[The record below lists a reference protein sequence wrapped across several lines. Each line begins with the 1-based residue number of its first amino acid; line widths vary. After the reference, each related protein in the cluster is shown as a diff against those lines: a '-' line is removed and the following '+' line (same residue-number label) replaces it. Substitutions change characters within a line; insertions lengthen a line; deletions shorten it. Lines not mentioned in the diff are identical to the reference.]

1 MINHISKFFLL
12 FILIIL
18 FLSFKNQTKIIESDL
33 KYIKINYNNDY
44 QNFINKE
51 ILLTKEINQL
61 QSDNNIGEIISGSG
75 LDSPGRVS
83 TSFGVSREYS
93 YVSVVSMIAPSPDWY
108 LAVVNINLLEN
119 EEFVDE
125 KSIIISF

>member
-33 KYIKINYNNDY
+33 EYIKKNYNNDY

-61 QSDNNIGEIISGSG
+61 QINELNNYNYSENKKIIKF
-75 LDSPGRVS
+75 DRNEFDDFTIIKVN
-83 TSFGVSREYS
+83 
-93 YVSVVSMIAPSPDWY
+93 YVQP
-108 LAVVNINLLEN
+108 
-119 EEFVDE
+119 
-125 KSIIISF
+125 K

>member
-1 MINHISKFFLL
+1 MINHISKFFLI

-33 KYIKINYNNDY
+33 EYIKKNYNNNY

-61 QSDNNIGEIISGSG
+61 QIYELNYYDNVENKKIIKF
-75 LDSPGRVS
+75 DRNEFDDFTIIKVN
-83 TSFGVSREYS
+83 
-93 YVSVVSMIAPSPDWY
+93 YVQP
-108 LAVVNINLLEN
+108 
-119 EEFVDE
+119 
-125 KSIIISF
+125 K